1 MPKLYEALADAFL
14 AEGVDT
20 QFVLMGDGNMHWS
33 TAFAKLP
40 GVQSVHV
47 RHEHST
53 VAAATAYNVATGKV
67 AVASVTCGPGITQL
81 MTALPAAVRARLP
94 MVVFAGEAPINAKF
108 YNQAIDQAPLVTA
121 TGAHYIAAHSLPRMM
136 DYVREAFHIAK
147 SERQPVVLGI
157 PYDLQKVEHMAN
169 QPYETSEMYQPKV
182 GRMHPDPEVVAEAV
196 ERLAAAKR
204 PIILGGRGVLRSGAR
219 EALVK
224 LADRCGALLSNT
236 LPARGLFHDH
246 PFGLGIT
253 GSYFTALGRETYE
266 SADVV
271 LAVGTSLS
279 YYVGGGHFWPKAYK
293 IQLDDAPRGLR
304 DGLKAADLYVK
315 ADALAGVEAILAG
328 LDKKLGAGKPTAAS
342 IRTKELAHRIATE
355 PADPM
360 AFDIE
365 PGVLDPR
372 EVIRA
377 LDDVIPKDWDIV
389 VGGGHQAYF
398 NAQMR
403 GRPAERYTTIREF
416 GAVGNG
422 LSYALGVAAAR
433 RQGRDGKVVLF
444 EGDGGLLFNIQ
455 ELETHQAARV
465 AHPDL
470 RDERRR
476 LRLGIPQAARRRH
489 RRQPGGVRPDGA
501 GKHCPRLRPARPRDP
516 RCVGDPEAVR
526 RLRRAGRNRTVEHPD
541 LRPGHGAGDPPDHQ
555 ARPRE
560 YVRGSSGS
568 ALLVAK
574 EALPSA
580 R

>member
-1 MPKLYEALADAFL
+1 MPKLYEALAEAFL

-40 GVQSVHV
+40 GVHTVHV
-47 RHEHST
+47 RHEHAT

-67 AVASVTCGPGITQL
+67 AVASVTCGPGVTQL

-108 YNQAIDQAPLVTA
+108 YNQHIDQAPLVTA
-121 TGAHYIAAHSLPRMM
+121 TGAHYIAAHSVPRMM

-147 SERQPVVLGI
+147 DERRPVVLGI

-169 QPYETSEMYQPKV
+169 QPYETSAMYQPKV

-204 PIILGGRGVLRSGAR
+204 PIILGGRGVLWSGAR
-219 EALVK
+219 DAVIK

-253 GSYFTALGRETYE
+253 GSYFTSLGREMYE

-279 YYVGGGHFWPKAYK
+279 YYVGGGHYWAKACK

-304 DGLKAADLYVK
+304 DGQKAADIYVK
-315 ADALAGVEAILAG
+315 SDALVGIEAILAG
-328 LDKKLGAGKPTAAS
+328 LDKKLGVGKPTAAA

-355 PADPM
+355 PADSMP
-360 AFDIE
+360 FDIA

-372 EVIRA
+372 EVIQA
-377 LDDVIPKDWDIV
+377 IDAVVPKDWDIV

-398 NAQMR
+398 NTQMR
-403 GRPAERYTTIREF
+403 GRPAERYTTVREF

-422 LSYALGVAAAR
+422 LSLCAWGCGCAPAGPRGQDRAVRRRRRALVPYPGAR
-433 RQGRDGKVVLF
+433 DA
-444 EGDGGLLFNIQ
+444 
-455 ELETHQAARV
+455 QASRIS
-465 AHPDL
+465 HPDL

-476 LRLGIPQAARRRH
+476 IRLGVSQAARRRH
-489 RRQPGGVRPDGA
+489 RR
-501 GKHCPRLRPARPRDP
+501 
-516 RCVGDPEAVR
+516 
-526 RLRRAGRNRTVEHPD
+526 
-541 LRPGHGAGDPPDHQ
+541 
-555 ARPRE
+555 
-560 YVRGSSGS
+560 
-568 ALLVAK
+568 
-574 EALPSA
+574 
-580 R
+580 